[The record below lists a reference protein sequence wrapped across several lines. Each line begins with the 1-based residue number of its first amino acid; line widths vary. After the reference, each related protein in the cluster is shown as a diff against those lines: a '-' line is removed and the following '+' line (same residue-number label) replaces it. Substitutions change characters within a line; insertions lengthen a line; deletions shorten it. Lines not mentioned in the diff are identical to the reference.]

1 MRRGYLPRAELIEI
15 QKTINIFAA
24 LHKKGSF
31 PLRISLVNMQNLQFP
46 ADLVTFTEEIPNENF
61 FFCSVLYDSHSMS

>member
-1 MRRGYLPRAELIEI
+1 MTLTKMVPYKNGATCEEMRRGYLPRAELIEF

-31 PLRISLVNMQNLQFP
+31 PLRISLVN
-46 ADLVTFTEEIPNENF
+46 VTKS
-61 FFCSVLYDSHSMS
+61 SVSSGFGHIY